1 MSVQLILFPQN
12 YKGYSATTVVPNN
25 QFVADKTQFLTLLNH
40 NGYDSSDVYPGA
52 DAINNDLAI
61 ASWKRY
67 RSFSN
72 AQWADAPMP
81 SRSNAN
87 RLELYCNAGASASQS
102 GVYQRIV
109 GLTPYVNYD
118 LSITITQASSV
129 GGIIS
134 IGTQGAGNITVTPT
148 TLQDGTFFTAL
159 GASVTGIQT
168 VTFQADSSDEIL
180 LVNYTNSGGS
190 TVHIGKISIT
200 ESAQQPTQIYS
211 DLNDGQVICDLYE
224 EEDIPLSLS
233 VDDFKNVA
241 EKVQSYSKDFNLPA
255 TKRNNKIFNHIFDV
269 TRTDNG
275 IDFNPY
281 VKTKC
286 VLKQDGYT
294 LFDGF
299 LRLIDISNKE
309 GEISYNVNLYDEVIA
324 LADILKNRTFQ
335 DLSTTFAELEHDYN
349 KSNIKNSWNEPPT
362 ANAGIL
368 LTTPLGANSFAGSQG
383 DTRTQVLKY
392 PFVDWTGGISLAIS
406 TNLGLGTGP
415 INSRPELDKLEDA
428 FRPYVNCKYLLDNI
442 FFNADFT
449 YTSVFLNSD
458 RFTKLFMDFNFTG
471 ETPSETMI
479 GKYGFAT
486 GINTIQSNTTY
497 QNIAPLNSNNFTNQ
511 VGWNNT
517 QKKFIGQSDNVG
529 YRIDYYI
536 QFECLATS
544 TLNYRIIRKDSG
556 GNIIQNYFSGSIAQT
571 VGQGVTWN
579 NTLYATINT
588 NETIEFQFKSSVNN
602 SYSLFQNAAN
612 GTSFH
617 VSVGLTTVINTTLLN
632 SRRGELGQWEFISGI
647 LTMFNLVTIKDPD
660 NPKNILIEPYSDVFI
675 KHSKSGVL
683 TDLSLASRG
692 IKYDWTDKV
701 DVTQI
706 DLKPLELIKKTTF
719 KYEEDDDDY
728 AFRIYKGGTGGK
740 LYGEEVFVEQNMTLL
755 QGEEEIVATPFAATV
770 IKPLFDRYPNLLVP
784 AIYTS
789 NDEQTEFEGYDNL
802 PRILYNNGKKTI
814 AASYYI
820 PSQNGYS
827 SENQSDFLQFSHLSE
842 INPTTSTTED
852 YNFGASQLIQPAGVP
867 FVPSDNLFNLYYAPY
882 YNELYDSNTRIM
894 TLKVNLNPVDIN
906 SFNFDET
913 VMIQNR
919 VYRVNK
925 IEYKPNDLSTVEF
938 ILIT

>member
-40 NGYDSSDVYPGA
+40 SGYDSSDIYPGA

-72 AQWADAPMP
+72 PQWADAPMP

-87 RLELYCNAGASASQS
+87 RLELYCNSGASASQS

-129 GGIIS
+129 GGIIT

-148 TLQDGTFFTAL
+148 TLQDGTFYTAL

-335 DLSTTFAELEHDYN
+335 DLSGTFAELEHDYN

-415 INSRPELDKLEDA
+415 INNRPELDKLEDA

-449 YTSVFLNSD
+449 YTSDFLNSD

-660 NPKNILIEPYSDVFI
+660 NPRNIIIEPYSDVFI
-675 KHSKSGVL
+675 KHSNSGVL
-683 TDLSLASRG
+683 SDLSLASRG
-692 IKYDWTDKV
+692 IKYDWTNKV

-706 DLKPLELIKKTTF
+706 DLKPLELIKQTTF

-728 AFRIYKGGTGGK
+728 AFKIYKGGTGGK
-740 LYGEEVFVEQNMTLL
+740 LYGAEVFVEQNMTLL

-770 IKPLFDRYPNLLVP
+770 IKPLFDRYPNLLAP

>member
-12 YKGYSATTVVPNN
+12 YKGYSATQVTPNN
-25 QFVADKTQFLTLLNH
+25 EYVADKTQFLTLLNH
-40 NGYDSSDVYPGA
+40 SGYDSSDVYPGA

-72 AQWADAPMP
+72 PQWADAPMP

-148 TLQDGTFFTAL
+148 TLQDGTFYTPL

-200 ESAQQPTQIYS
+200 ESAQQPTQIFS

-255 TKRNNKIFNHIFDV
+255 TKRNNKIFNQIFDV
-269 TRTDNG
+269 TRVDDG
-275 IDFNPY
+275 INFNPY

-335 DLSTTFAELEHDYN
+335 DLSGTFAELEHDYN

-415 INSRPELDKLEDA
+415 INARPELDKLEDA

-449 YTSVFLNSD
+449 YTSDFLNSD

-479 GKYGFAT
+479 GKYGFQS
-486 GINTIQSNTTY
+486 GITTITSNTTY

-517 QKKFIGQSDNVG
+517 QKKFVGQSDNVG

-556 GNIIQNYFSGSIAQT
+556 GNIIQTYFSGSIAQT

-660 NPKNILIEPYSDVFI
+660 NPRNIIIEPYSDVFI
-675 KHSKSGVL
+675 NHSNSGVL
-683 TDLSLASRG
+683 SDLSLASRG

-706 DLKPLELIKKTTF
+706 DLKPLELIKQTTF

-740 LYGEEVFVEQNMTLL
+740 LYGEEIFEEQNMTLL

-770 IKPLFDRYPNLLVP
+770 IKPLFDRYPNLLAP
-784 AIYTS
+784 SIYTS

-906 SFNFDET
+906 SFNFYDT
-913 VMIQNR
+913 VMIQNQ

-938 ILIT
+938 ILIA

>member
-40 NGYDSSDVYPGA
+40 SGYDSSDVYPGA

-72 AQWADAPMP
+72 PQWADAPMP

-102 GVYQRIV
+102 GVYQRII

-129 GGIIS
+129 GGIIT

-148 TLQDGTFFTAL
+148 TLQDGTFYAAL

-335 DLSTTFAELEHDYN
+335 DLSGTFAELEHDYN

-406 TNLGLGTGP
+406 TNLGSGTGP
-415 INSRPELDKLEDA
+415 INARPELEKLEDA

-449 YTSVFLNSD
+449 YTSDFLNSD

-479 GKYGFAT
+479 GKYGFQS
-486 GINTIQSNTTY
+486 GITTIFSNTTY
-497 QNIAPLNSNNFTNQ
+497 QNIAPLNSINFTNQ

-517 QKKFIGQSDNVG
+517 QKKFVGQSDNVG

-536 QFECLATS
+536 HFRGAATN
-544 TLNYRIIRKDSG
+544 TVDHRIIRKDSG
-556 GNIIQNYFSGSIAQT
+556 GNIIQTYYSNSFSTSSGNS
-571 VGQGVTWN
+571 VLWN

-602 SYSLFQNAAN
+602 GVSLFQNGAN

-632 SRRGELGQWEFISGI
+632 SRRGELGQWDFISGI

-675 KHSKSGVL
+675 KHSNSGVL

-706 DLKPLELIKKTTF
+706 DLKPLELIKQTTF

-740 LYGEEVFVEQNMTLL
+740 LYGAEVFVEQNMTLL

-770 IKPLFDRYPNLLVP
+770 IKPLFDRYPNLLAP

-814 AASYYI
+814 GASYYI

-867 FVPSDNLFNLYYAPY
+867 FVPSDNLYNLYYAPY

>member
-12 YKGYSATTVVPNN
+12 YKGYSATQVTPNN
-25 QFVADKTQFLTLLNH
+25 EYVADKTQFLTLLNH
-40 NGYDSSDVYPGA
+40 SGYDSSDVYPGA

-72 AQWADAPMP
+72 PQWADAPMP

-148 TLQDGTFFTAL
+148 TLQDGTFYTPL

-200 ESAQQPTQIYS
+200 ESAQQPTQIFS

-255 TKRNNKIFNHIFDV
+255 TKRNNKIFNQIFDV
-269 TRTDNG
+269 TRVDDG
-275 IDFNPY
+275 INFNPY

-324 LADILKNRTFQ
+324 LADILKNRKFQ
-335 DLSTTFAELEHDYN
+335 DLSATFAELEHDYN
-349 KSNIKNSWNEPPT
+349 KSNIKASWTGGVTLN
-362 ANAGIL
+362 N
-368 LTTPLGANSFAGSQG
+368 PLGADSFAGNQG
-383 DTRTQVLKY
+383 DTTTEVIKY
-392 PFVDWTGGISLAIS
+392 PFVDWTGNIPLAIS

-415 INSRPELDKLEDA
+415 INGRPELNVLEDA
-428 FRPYVNCKYLLDNI
+428 FRPFINCKYLLDNI
-442 FFNADFT
+442 FYNADFT

-479 GKYGFAT
+479 GKYGFQA
-486 GINTIQSNTTY
+486 GITTIFSNTTY
-497 QNIAPLNSNNFTNQ
+497 QNIAPLNSINFTNQ

-536 QFECLATS
+536 HFRGAATN
-544 TLNYRIIRKDSG
+544 TVDHRIIRKDSG
-556 GNIIQNYFSGSIAQT
+556 GNIIQTYYSNSFSTTSGNSVI
-571 VGQGVTWN
+571 WN
-579 NTLYATINT
+579 NTLFATINQ
-588 NETIEFQFKSSVNN
+588 NETIEFQFKSSTNN
-602 SYSLFQNAAN
+602 GVSLFQDGAN

-617 VSVGLTTVINTTLLN
+617 VSVGLTTVVNTTLLN
-632 SRRGELGQWEFISGI
+632 SRRGDLGQWEFLSGI

-660 NPKNILIEPYSDVFI
+660 NPKNIIIEPYSDVFI
-675 KHSKSGVL
+675 NHSNSGVL

-692 IKYDWTDKV
+692 IKYDWTEKV

-706 DLKPLELIKKTTF
+706 DLKPLELIKQTTF

-740 LYGEEVFVEQNMTLL
+740 LYGEKIFREQNMTLL
-755 QGEEEIVATPFAATV
+755 EGEEEIIATPFAATV
-770 IKPLFDRYPNLLVP
+770 IKPLFDRYPNLLTP
-784 AIYTS
+784 SIYNS
-789 NDEQTEFEGYDNL
+789 NDEQTEFEGFDNL
-802 PRILYNNGKKTI
+802 PRILYNNGQKTI
-814 AASYYI
+814 GASYYI
-820 PSQNGYS
+820 PAQNGLS
-827 SENQSDFLQFSHLSE
+827 SENQSNFLQFSHLSE
-842 INPTTSTTED
+842 INPTTATTED

-882 YNELYDSNTRIM
+882 YNELYDSNTRVM
-894 TLKVNLNPVDIN
+894 KLKVNLTPADIN
-906 SFNFDET
+906 SFNFYDT
-913 VMIQNR
+913 VMIQNQ
-919 VYRVNK
+919 VYRVNM

>member
-12 YKGYSATTVVPNN
+12 YNGYTATTVVPNN

-40 NGYDSSDVYPGA
+40 SGYDSTANDPA
-52 DAINNDLAI
+52 LDAINNDPAI
-61 ASWKRY
+61 SSWKRF
-67 RSFSN
+67 RSTGGAFASVT
-72 AQWADAPMP
+72 MP
-81 SRSNAN
+81 TRSNAN
-87 RLELYCNAGASASQS
+87 RLELFSSAVSTSSS
-102 GVYQRIV
+102 GVYQKII
-109 GLTPYVNYD
+109 GLTPNVVYD
-118 LSITITQASSV
+118 LSITITQAGA
-129 GGIIS
+129 GGLLV
-134 IGTQGAGNITVTPT
+134 IGTGGNITGS
-148 TLQDGTFFTAL
+148 TLTLGGQVLFTVLGTSA
-159 GASVTGIQT
+159 TGIQT
-168 VTFQADSSDEIL
+168 VSFTADATDEIL
-180 LVNYTNSGGS
+180 LLSYQNGNGR

-200 ESAQQPTQIYS
+200 ESAQQPTQIYA
-211 DLNDGQVICDLYE
+211 DLDDGQVICDLYE

-255 TKRNNKIFNHIFDV
+255 TKRNNKIFNHLFDV

-275 IDFNPY
+275 INFNPY

-335 DLSTTFAELEHDYN
+335 DLSSTFAELEHDYN

-383 DTRTQVLKY
+383 DTRTQVIKY

-406 TNLGLGTGP
+406 TNLGSGTGP
-415 INSRPELDKLEDA
+415 INNRPELEKLEDA
-428 FRPYVNCKYLLDNI
+428 FRPYINCKYLLDNI

-449 YTSVFLNSD
+449 YSSVFLNSD

-479 GKYGFAT
+479 GKYGFQA
-486 GINTIQSNTTY
+486 GITTITSNTTY

-536 QFECLATS
+536 HFRGLAT
-544 TLNYRIIRKDSG
+544 NNVDHRIIRKDGG
-556 GNIIQNYFSGSIAQT
+556 GNIIQTYYSNTFSTTSGNS
-571 VGQGVTWN
+571 VLWN

-588 NETIEFQFKSSVNN
+588 NETIEFQFRSSTNN
-602 SYSLFQNAAN
+602 GVSLFQNGAN

-632 SRRGELGQWEFISGI
+632 SRRGELGQWDFISGI

-660 NPKNILIEPYSDVFI
+660 NPKNIKIEPYSDVFI

-683 TDLSLASRG
+683 TDLTLASRG

-706 DLKPLELIKKTTF
+706 DLKPLELIKQTTF

-770 IKPLFDRYPNLLVP
+770 IKPLFDRYPNLLAP

-789 NDEQTEFEGYDNL
+789 NDEQTEFEGFDNL
-802 PRILYNNGKKTI
+802 PRILFNNGKKSLN
-814 AASYYI
+814 ASYYI
-820 PSQNGYS
+820 PAQNGYS

-882 YNELYDSNTRIM
+882 YNELYDSNTRVM

-906 SFNFDET
+906 TFNFDET